1 MQEYIREPTEIYK
14 KSFDTISSEVDL
26 TDYNDQE
33 KKIVTRI
40 IHSCGDISIA
50 EDIFISENAIKSGIN
65 ALKLGE
71 KIYVDSKMVAAGIIE
86 KNLKMSRIYC
96 HIGDDD
102 VVDIAKNLNTTRSAA
117 AVEHWKDG
125 MSNSILVVG
134 NAPTAL
140 FRVLEII
147 NENNIQ
153 PGLII
158 GMPLGFVGAVEAK
171 DELISYYQST
181 GLNIITIRGRRG
193 GSAMASATVNAI
205 NLLIDDK

>member
-1 MQEYIREPTEIYK
+1 MQQYIREPTEIYK

-26 TDYNDQE
+26 TGYNDQE

-40 IHSCGDISIA
+40 IHSCGDVSIV
-50 EDIFISENAIKSGIN
+50 EDIFISENAIESGIC
-65 ALKLGE
+65 AMKLGE
-71 KIYVDSKMVAAGIIE
+71 KIYVDSKMVAAGII
-86 KNLKMSRIYC
+86 KRNIKLSRIFC
-96 HIGDDD
+96 HIGDED
-102 VVDIAKNLNTTRSAA
+102 VVGIAKKLNTTRSAA
-117 AVEHWKDG
+117 AVEHWKEG

-147 NENNIQ
+147 NEYNIK
-153 PGLII
+153 PSLVI

-171 DELISYYQST
+171 EELINFYQST

-193 GSAMASATVNAI
+193 GSAMASATINAI
-205 NLLIDDK
+205 SLLIDDK

>member
-1 MQEYIREPTEIYK
+1 MQQYLREPTEIYK

-26 TDYNDQE
+26 TGYNDQE

-40 IHSCGDISIA
+40 IHSCGDVSIT
-50 EDIFISENAIKSGIN
+50 EDIFISENAIESGID
-65 ALKLGE
+65 AMKLGE

-86 KNLKMSRIYC
+86 KNIKLSRIHC
-96 HIGDDD
+96 HIGDED
-102 VVDIAKNLNTTRSAA
+102 VVGIAKKLNTTRSAA
-117 AVEHWKDG
+117 AVEHWKEG

-147 NENNIQ
+147 NEYNIK
-153 PGLII
+153 PSLVI

-171 DELISYYQST
+171 EELINFYQST

-193 GSAMASATVNAI
+193 GSAMASATINAI
-205 NLLIDDK
+205 SLLIDDK

>member
-1 MQEYIREPTEIYK
+1 MQQYLREPTEIYK

-26 TDYNDQE
+26 TGYNDQE

-40 IHSCGDISIA
+40 IHSCGDVSIT
-50 EDIFISENAIKSGIN
+50 EDIFISENAIESGID
-65 ALKLGE
+65 AMKLGE
-71 KIYVDSKMVAAGIIE
+71 KIYVDSKMVAAGRIE
-86 KNLKMSRIYC
+86 KNIKLSRIYC
-96 HIGDDD
+96 HIGDED
-102 VVDIAKNLNTTRSAA
+102 VVGIAKKLNTTRSAA
-117 AVEHWKDG
+117 AVEHWKEG

-147 NENNIQ
+147 NEYNIK
-153 PGLII
+153 PSLVI

-171 DELISYYQST
+171 EELINFYQST

-193 GSAMASATVNAI
+193 GSAMASATINAI
-205 NLLIDDK
+205 SLLIDDK

>member
-1 MQEYIREPTEIYK
+1 MQQYLREPTEIYK

-26 TDYNDQE
+26 TGYNDQE

-40 IHSCGDISIA
+40 IHSCGDVSIT
-50 EDIFISENAIKSGIN
+50 EDIFISENAIESGID
-65 ALKLGE
+65 AMKLGE

-86 KNLKMSRIYC
+86 KNIKLSRIYC
-96 HIGDDD
+96 HIGDED
-102 VVDIAKNLNTTRSAA
+102 VVSIAKKLNTTRSAA
-117 AVEHWKDG
+117 AVEHWKEG

-147 NENNIQ
+147 NEYNIK
-153 PGLII
+153 PSLVI

-171 DELISYYQST
+171 EELINFYQST

-193 GSAMASATVNAI
+193 GSAMASATINAI
-205 NLLIDDK
+205 SLLIDDK

>member
-1 MQEYIREPTEIYK
+1 MRQYIREPAEIYK

-26 TDYNDQE
+26 TGYNDQE

-40 IHSCGDISIA
+40 IHACGDVSIA
-50 EDIFISENAIKSGIN
+50 EDIFISENAIKSGIS

-71 KIYVDSKMVAAGIIE
+71 KIFVDSKMVAAGIIE

-102 VVDIAKNLNTTRSAA
+102 VVDIAKKLNTTRSAA
-117 AVEHWKDG
+117 AVELWKDG
-125 MSNSILVVG
+125 MSNSILVIG

-153 PGLII
+153 PRLVI
-158 GMPLGFVGAVEAK
+158 GMPLGFVGAVESK
-171 DELISYYQST
+171 EELVNFYQSI

-193 GSAMASATVNAI
+193 GSAMASAAINAI
-205 NLLIDDK
+205 SLLIDDR

>member
-1 MQEYIREPTEIYK
+1 MRQYIREPTEIYK

-26 TDYNDQE
+26 TGYNDQE

-40 IHSCGDISIA
+40 IHACGDVSIA
-50 EDIFISENAIKSGIN
+50 EDIFISENAIKSGIS

-71 KIYVDSKMVAAGIIE
+71 KIFVDSKMVAAGIIE

-102 VVDIAKNLNTTRSAA
+102 VVDIAKKLNTTRSAA

-125 MSNSILVVG
+125 MPNSILVIG

-153 PGLII
+153 PRLVI
-158 GMPLGFVGAVEAK
+158 GMPLGFVGAVESK
-171 DELISYYQST
+171 EELINFYQST

-193 GSAMASATVNAI
+193 GSAMASAAINAI
-205 NLLIDDK
+205 SLLIDDR

>member
-1 MQEYIREPTEIYK
+1 MQQYIREPTEIYK

-26 TDYNDQE
+26 TGYNDQE

-40 IHSCGDISIA
+40 IHSCGDVSIT
-50 EDIFISENAIKSGIN
+50 EDIFISENAIESGIC
-65 ALKLGE
+65 AMKLGE
-71 KIYVDSKMVAAGIIE
+71 KIYVDSKMVAAGII
-86 KNLKMSRIYC
+86 KRNIKLSRIFC
-96 HIGDDD
+96 HIGDED
-102 VVDIAKNLNTTRSAA
+102 VVGMAKKLNTTRSAA
-117 AVEHWKDG
+117 AVEHWKEG

-147 NENNIQ
+147 NEYNIK
-153 PGLII
+153 PSLVI

-171 DELISYYQST
+171 EELINFYQST

-193 GSAMASATVNAI
+193 GSAMASATINAI
-205 NLLIDDK
+205 SLLIDDK

>member
-1 MQEYIREPTEIYK
+1 MQQYIREPTEIYK

-26 TDYNDQE
+26 TGFNDQE

-40 IHSCGDISIA
+40 IHSCGDVSIV
-50 EDIFISENAIKSGIN
+50 EDIFISENAIESGIG
-65 ALKLGE
+65 AMKLGE

-86 KNLKMSRIYC
+86 KNIKLSRICC
-96 HIGDDD
+96 HIGDED
-102 VVDIAKNLNTTRSAA
+102 VVGIAKKLNTTRSAA
-117 AVEHWKDG
+117 AVEHWKEG

-147 NENNIQ
+147 SEYNIK
-153 PGLII
+153 PSLVI

-171 DELISYYQST
+171 EELINFYQST

-193 GSAMASATVNAI
+193 GSAMASATINAI
-205 NLLIDDK
+205 SLLIDDK

>member
-1 MQEYIREPTEIYK
+1 MRQYIREPTEIYK

-26 TDYNDQE
+26 TGYNDQE

-40 IHSCGDISIA
+40 IHACGDVSIA
-50 EDIFISENAIKSGIN
+50 EDIFISENAIKSGIS

-71 KIYVDSKMVAAGIIE
+71 KIFVDSKMVAAGIIE

-102 VVDIAKNLNTTRSAA
+102 VADIAKKLNTTRSAA

-125 MSNSILVVG
+125 MPNSILVIG

-153 PGLII
+153 PRLVI
-158 GMPLGFVGAVEAK
+158 GMPLGFVGAVESK
-171 DELISYYQST
+171 EELVNFYQST

-193 GSAMASATVNAI
+193 GSAMASAAINAI
-205 NLLIDDK
+205 SLLIDDR

>member
-1 MQEYIREPTEIYK
+1 MRQYIREPTEIYK

-26 TDYNDQE
+26 TGYNDQE

-40 IHSCGDISIA
+40 IHACGDVSIA
-50 EDIFISENAIKSGIN
+50 EDIFISENAIKSGIS

-71 KIYVDSKMVAAGIIE
+71 KIFVDSKMVAAGIIE

-102 VVDIAKNLNTTRSAA
+102 VVDIAKKLHTTRSAA

-125 MSNSILVVG
+125 MPNSILVIG

-153 PGLII
+153 PRLVI
-158 GMPLGFVGAVEAK
+158 GMPLGFVGAVESK
-171 DELISYYQST
+171 EELVNFYQST

-193 GSAMASATVNAI
+193 GSAMASAAINAI
-205 NLLIDDK
+205 SLLIDDR

>member
-1 MQEYIREPTEIYK
+1 MRQYIREPTEIYK

-26 TDYNDQE
+26 TGYNDQE

-40 IHSCGDISIA
+40 IHACGDVSIA
-50 EDIFISENAIKSGIN
+50 EDIFISENAIKSGIS

-71 KIYVDSKMVAAGIIE
+71 KIFVDSKMVAAGIIE

-102 VVDIAKNLNTTRSAA
+102 VVDIAKKLNTTRSAA

-125 MSNSILVVG
+125 MPNSILVIG

-153 PGLII
+153 PRLVI
-158 GMPLGFVGAVEAK
+158 GMPLGFVGAVESK
-171 DELISYYQST
+171 EELVNFYQST

-193 GSAMASATVNAI
+193 GSAMASAAINAI
-205 NLLIDDK
+205 SLLIDDR

>member
-1 MQEYIREPTEIYK
+1 MQQYIREPTEIYK

-26 TDYNDQE
+26 TGYNDQE

-40 IHSCGDISIA
+40 IHSCGDVSIA
-50 EDIFISENAIKSGIN
+50 EDIFISENAIESGIS
-65 ALKLGE
+65 AMKLGE

-86 KNLKMSRIYC
+86 KNIKLSRIYC
-96 HIGDDD
+96 HIGDED
-102 VVDIAKNLNTTRSAA
+102 VVGIAKKLNTTRSAA
-117 AVEHWKDG
+117 AVEHWKEG

-147 NENNIQ
+147 NEYNIK
-153 PGLII
+153 PSLVI

-171 DELISYYQST
+171 EELINFYQST

-193 GSAMASATVNAI
+193 GSAMASATI
-205 NLLIDDK
+205 NSISLLIDDK

>member
-1 MQEYIREPTEIYK
+1 MQQYLREPTEIYK

-26 TDYNDQE
+26 TGYNDQE

-40 IHSCGDISIA
+40 IHSCGDVSIT
-50 EDIFISENAIKSGIN
+50 EDIFISENAIESGID
-65 ALKLGE
+65 AMKLGE
-71 KIYVDSKMVAAGIIE
+71 KIYVDSKMVAAGII
-86 KNLKMSRIYC
+86 KRNIKLSRIFC
-96 HIGDDD
+96 HIGDED
-102 VVDIAKNLNTTRSAA
+102 VVGMAKKLNTTRSAA
-117 AVEHWKDG
+117 AVEHWKEG

-147 NENNIQ
+147 NEYNIK
-153 PGLII
+153 PSLVI

-171 DELISYYQST
+171 EELINFYQST

-193 GSAMASATVNAI
+193 GSAMASATINAI
-205 NLLIDDK
+205 SLLIDDK

>member
-1 MQEYIREPTEIYK
+1 MQQYLREPTEIYK

-26 TDYNDQE
+26 TGYNDQE

-40 IHSCGDISIA
+40 IHSCGDVSIT
-50 EDIFISENAIKSGIN
+50 EDIFISENAIESGID
-65 ALKLGE
+65 AMKLGE
-71 KIYVDSKMVAAGIIE
+71 KIYVDSKMVAAGIIK
-86 KNLKMSRIYC
+86 KNIKLSRIYC
-96 HIGDDD
+96 HIGDED
-102 VVDIAKNLNTTRSAA
+102 VVGIAKKLNTTRSAA
-117 AVEHWKDG
+117 AVEHWKEG

-147 NENNIQ
+147 NEYNIK
-153 PGLII
+153 PSLVI

-171 DELISYYQST
+171 EELINFYQST

-193 GSAMASATVNAI
+193 GSAMASATINAI
-205 NLLIDDK
+205 SLLIDDK

>member
-1 MQEYIREPTEIYK
+1 MQQYIREPTEIYK

-26 TDYNDQE
+26 TGYNDQE

-40 IHSCGDISIA
+40 IHSCGDVSIA
-50 EDIFISENAIKSGIN
+50 EDIFISENAIECGISAMKS
-65 ALKLGE
+65 GE
-71 KIYVDSKMVAAGIIE
+71 KIYVDSKMVAAGII
-86 KNLKMSRIYC
+86 KRN
-96 HIGDDD
+96 IGDED
-102 VVDIAKNLNTTRSAA
+102 VVGIAKKLNTTRSAA
-117 AVEHWKDG
+117 AVEHWKEG

-147 NENNIQ
+147 NEYNIK
-153 PGLII
+153 PSLVI

-171 DELISYYQST
+171 EELINFYQST

-193 GSAMASATVNAI
+193 GSAMASATINAI
-205 NLLIDDK
+205 SLLIDDK

>member
-1 MQEYIREPTEIYK
+1 MRQYIREPTEIYK
-14 KSFDTISSEVDL
+14 KSFDTILSEVDF
-26 TDYNDQE
+26 TGYNDQE

-40 IHSCGDISIA
+40 IHACGDVSIA
-50 EDIFISENAIKSGIN
+50 EDIFISENAIKSGIS

-71 KIYVDSKMVAAGIIE
+71 KIFVDSKMVAAGIIE

-102 VVDIAKNLNTTRSAA
+102 VVDIAKKLNTTRSAA

-125 MSNSILVVG
+125 MSNSILVIG

-153 PGLII
+153 PRLVI
-158 GMPLGFVGAVEAK
+158 GMPLGFVGAVESK
-171 DELISYYQST
+171 EELVNFYQST

-193 GSAMASATVNAI
+193 GSAMASAAINAI
-205 NLLIDDK
+205 SLLIDDR

>member
-1 MQEYIREPTEIYK
+1 MRQYIREPAEIYK
-14 KSFDTISSEVDL
+14 KSFDTILSEVDF
-26 TDYNDQE
+26 TGYNDQE

-40 IHSCGDISIA
+40 IHACGDVSIA
-50 EDIFISENAIKSGIN
+50 EDIFISENAIKSGIS

-71 KIYVDSKMVAAGIIE
+71 KIFVDSKMVAAGIIE

-102 VVDIAKNLNTTRSAA
+102 VADIAKKLNTTRSAV

-125 MSNSILVVG
+125 MSNSILVIG

-153 PGLII
+153 PRLVI
-158 GMPLGFVGAVEAK
+158 GMPLGFVGAVESK
-171 DELISYYQST
+171 EELINFHQST

-193 GSAMASATVNAI
+193 GSAMASAAINAI
-205 NLLIDDK
+205 SLLIDDR

>member
-1 MQEYIREPTEIYK
+1 MQQYIREPTEIYK

-26 TDYNDQE
+26 TGYNDQE

-40 IHSCGDISIA
+40 IHSCGDVSIT
-50 EDIFISENAIKSGIN
+50 EDIFISENAIESGID
-65 ALKLGE
+65 AMKLGE
-71 KIYVDSKMVAAGIIE
+71 KIYVDSKMVAAGII
-86 KNLKMSRIYC
+86 KRNIKLSRIFC
-96 HIGDDD
+96 HIGDED
-102 VVDIAKNLNTTRSAA
+102 VVGMAKKLNTTRSAA
-117 AVEHWKDG
+117 AVEHWKEG

-147 NENNIQ
+147 NEYNIK
-153 PGLII
+153 PSLVI

-171 DELISYYQST
+171 EELINFYQST

-193 GSAMASATVNAI
+193 GSAMASATINAI
-205 NLLIDDK
+205 SLLIDDK